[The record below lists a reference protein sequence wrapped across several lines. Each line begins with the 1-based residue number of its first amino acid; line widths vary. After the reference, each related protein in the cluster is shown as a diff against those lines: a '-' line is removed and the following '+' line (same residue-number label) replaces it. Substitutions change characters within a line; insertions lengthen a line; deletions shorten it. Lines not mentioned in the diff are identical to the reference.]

1 MERVRRKKESELG
14 ERERGWG
21 VSAGRVKWGECSEWG
36 ARERESWVSAV
47 REWSEKSESEWGE
60 RMGKCKWGES
70 RVGRV

>member
-1 MERVRRKKESELG
+1 M
-14 ERERGWG
+14 
-21 VSAGRVKWGECSEWG
+21 SAGRVKWGECSEWG

>member
-1 MERVRRKKESELG
+1 MREESSG
-14 ERERGWG
+14 AS
-21 VSAGRVKWGECSEWG
+21 VVNG

-70 RVGRV
+70 RVGQV